1 MKAYVALTVAN
12 EIDGRNTIVRADK
25 ATTDRTVLEEW
36 LRTRQVTWR
45 ETIRTG
51 PQPQPGLNMG
61 IQPQGQVMDC
71 LCQTHIIE
79 IEVEGI

>member
-1 MKAYVALTVAN
+1 MRAYVALTVAN

-25 ATTDRTVLEEW
+25 ASTDRTVLEEW
-36 LRTRQVTWR
+36 LRQRPNSWR
-45 ETIRTG
+45 ETIRSG
-51 PQPQPGLNMG
+51 PAPQPGLNMG
-61 IQPQGQVMDC
+61 IQPQAQIMDC